1 MVDEPEEIEE
11 DLPDEGGPQ
20 RPWLLI
26 VLALVLAA
34 LAALAGVQWKL
45 AVDREEKLKAETR
58 LVYKETEE
66 LRTRAAQ
73 AQQRLLLLEQ
83 QLQALTSERDGL
95 TKRLTQLEDELQ
107 KARRGAKPA
116 AKKPAA
122 PPPVPPKR

>member
-83 QLQALTSERDGL
+83 QLSALTSEREGL
-95 TKRLTQLEDELQ
+95 TKRVIQLEDELQ
-107 KARRGAKPA
+107 KVRRGARPA

-122 PPPVPPKR
+122 PPAPQKR

>member
-1 MVDEPEEIEE
+1 MVDDPEEIEE
-11 DLPDEGGPQ
+11 DLPDEGGPE

-83 QLQALTSERDGL
+83 QLSALTSERDGL
-95 TKRLTQLEDELQ
+95 TKRVTQLEDELQ
-107 KARRGAKPA
+107 KTRRGAKPA
-116 AKKPAA
+116 VKKPAA
-122 PPPVPPKR
+122 AAAPQRR

>member
-95 TKRLTQLEDELQ
+95 TKRVTQLEDELQ
-107 KARRGAKPA
+107 KARRGTKPA
-116 AKKPAA
+116 AKKPAV
-122 PPPVPPKR
+122 PPPVPSKR